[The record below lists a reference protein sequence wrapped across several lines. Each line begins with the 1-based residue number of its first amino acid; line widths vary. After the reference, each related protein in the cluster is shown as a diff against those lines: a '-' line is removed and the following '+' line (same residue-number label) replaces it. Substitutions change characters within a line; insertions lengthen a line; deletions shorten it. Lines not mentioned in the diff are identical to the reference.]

1 VKLIAFFITGVLSM
15 TSAADAAPRPAVEH
29 YGAPMLN
36 GQRLPFSSAVRVG
49 DILYLSGAIGRGPD
63 GRPPE
68 GIEAQTKATMDDIGA
83 TLKLAGLS
91 HHDLFHCTVFLSDM
105 ANWAAFNRVRS
116 PPAARLESTGWRWER
131 CSSSN
136 ARLTPASSSVSGQAL
151 AIQLA
156 LLRGKQCADSMMHF
170 GADLAPLRNELV
182 AGQRWRGRQQKR
194 ENPLVALL

>member
-1 VKLIAFFITGVLSM
+1 MKLIAFFMTGVLSM

-83 TLKLAGLS
+83 TLKLAGLR

-105 ANWAAFNRVRS
+105 ANWAAFNRVYLTYFPDGPLPARS
-116 PPAARLESTGWRWER
+116 
-131 CSSSN
+131 
-136 ARLTPASSSVSGQAL
+136 
-151 AIQLA
+151 AIGVNGLA
-156 LLRGKQCADSMMHF
+156 LG
-170 GADLAPLRNELV
+170 
-182 AGQRWRGRQQKR
+182 
-194 ENPLVALL
+194 ALLELECQAYAGIK

>member
-1 VKLIAFFITGVLSM
+1 MKKFLAFAMGGFAM
-15 TSAADAAPRPAVEH
+15 TSAADAAPSRPAVEH
-29 YGAPMLN
+29 YGKPMLN

-105 ANWAAFNRVRS
+105 TNWAAFNQVYLTYFPDGPLPARS
-116 PPAARLESTGWRWER
+116 
-131 CSSSN
+131 
-136 ARLTPASSSVSGQAL
+136 
-151 AIQLA
+151 AIGVNGLA
-156 LLRGKQCADSMMHF
+156 LG
-170 GADLAPLRNELV
+170 
-182 AGQRWRGRQQKR
+182 
-194 ENPLVALL
+194 ALLELECQAYAGIK